1 MKNLKHF
8 DRFDTRNST
17 PIKESNEI
25 TDEINCLMK
34 YLKLFEA
41 FNASEKNDK
50 INQVVIYWAI
60 KSFFNVR
67 DWSIQIKDS
76 VSGRKCF
83 YISSE
88 GKVFFS
94 YTHFFN
100 INRIE
105 VDIYCTTMLLSYL
118 NEKKLA
124 NKVTSNKRIRIPV
137 VYKPD
142 YFDKKVKNALQS
154 AIHKL
159 LLKSG

>member
-1 MKNLKHF
+1 
-8 DRFDTRNST
+8 
-17 PIKESNEI
+17 
-25 TDEINCLMK
+25 MK
-34 YLKLFEA
+34 YLKLFET
-41 FNASEKNDK
+41 FNASEKIDK
-50 INQVVIYWAI
+50 INQVVIFWAI
-60 KSFFNVR
+60 ESFFNAR
-67 DWSIQIKDS
+67 DWSIQINDS
-76 VSGRKCF
+76 SSGRKYF

-100 INRIE
+100 INLIE
-105 VDIYCTTMLLSYL
+105 VDIYCATTLLGYL

-124 NKVTSNKRIRIPV
+124 NKVTSNKRIPV
-137 VYKPD
+137 DYKPD